1 MLDIVYEI
9 SLQQHY
15 KIDTIDFSILHTKKM
30 TNRELKEFPVSY
42 I

>member
-15 KIDTIDFSILHTKKM
+15 KIDTIDFSILHTKK
-30 TNRELKEFPVSY
+30 NDQ
-42 I
+42 